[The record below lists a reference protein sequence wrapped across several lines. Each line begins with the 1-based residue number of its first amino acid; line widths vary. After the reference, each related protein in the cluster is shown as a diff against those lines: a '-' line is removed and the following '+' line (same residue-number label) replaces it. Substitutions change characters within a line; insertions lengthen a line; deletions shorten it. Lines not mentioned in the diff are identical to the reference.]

1 MKARINYKSKK
12 TIIIIAIAVVLL
24 IAAITGTVAYIKGNN
39 NAAAAMENTEVT
51 EPANNGNDSN
61 NNGGV
66 ENPNTPNTDNP
77 EQIPIIDDNQNPT
90 TPAQNGD
97 TTTNPGTT
105 TNQGTTTGTT
115 TGNAETTVP
124 DTEYTQTTVV
134 ENPWKTE
141 DITWAPISLQAI
153 TANNGLEIC
162 VPSFSIEKSSEIV
175 KYSENKSDKAE
186 VGDTIKYTIT
196 VTNTGK
202 VTLKDIEVRDDMV
215 GVSTTIKTLEV
226 GRNEKILAEHVV
238 SEEDII
244 KSLDNDGIITN
255 IATAIYRNEE
265 KETENTVEAKNE
277 YNLTIKYIYE
287 DGKQAAETYTET
299 LIPKASYNVE
309 SPKIEGYKADKT
321 VVQGEMP
328 FSDVEETVVYTIDED
343 AKKELSY
350 TVEYY
355 KDGQIVSGDTQTV
368 KTEVQV
374 LQPDTLT
381 VKKEDIN
388 TVNKYYGYK
397 FEKTDPTTIP
407 ETVSNGDVIKVYYVI
422 DEEAKKELSY
432 TVEYYKDGKIVS
444 GDTQT
449 VKTEVQVLQP
459 DTLTV
464 NKDTINTVNKYYGYK
479 FEKTDPTTIPETVSN
494 GDVIKVYYVLDEEAK
509 KELSYTVEYYK
520 DGEIVSG
527 DTQTVKTE
535 VQVLQPDTLTV
546 KKEDINTVNKY
557 YGYKF
562 EKTDP
567 TTIPE
572 TVSNGDVIKVYYVL
586 DEDAKKELSYTVEYY
601 KDGEIVS
608 GDTQTVKTEVQVLQP
623 DTLTVKKDT
632 INTVNKY
639 YGYKFEKTDP
649 TTIPETVS
657 NGDVIKVYYVLDE
670 EAKKELSYTVEY
682 YKDGEIVS
690 GDTQTVKTEVQVLQP
705 DTLTVKKEDINTVNK
720 YYGYKFE
727 KTDPTT
733 IPETVS
739 NGDVIKVYYVL
750 DEDAKKELSYTV
762 EYYKDGEIVSG
773 DTQTVKTEVQVLQ
786 PDTLTVKKE
795 DINTVNKYYGY
806 KFEKT
811 DPTTI
816 PETVSNGDVIKVYYV
831 IDEEAKK
838 ELSYKVE
845 YYKDG
850 QIVSEDTQTVKTE
863 VQVLQPDTLT
873 VNKDTINTV
882 NKYYGYKF
890 EKTDPTTIPETVSN
904 GDVIK
909 VYYVID
915 EEAKKELSYTVE
927 YYKDGEIV
935 SGDTQ
940 TVKTEVQVLQPD
952 TLTVNKENI
961 NTVNKYEGY
970 RFEKTDPTTI
980 PETVSNGDVIKVY
993 YVKRTDLTYTV
1004 HYYYN
1009 GIEAE
1014 EELVTVPGQKYLAE
1028 VSDVDHKATYNGVTY
1043 EEYDRTTSNGT
1054 MPLIIGLGTNYINV
1068 YYGTPNV
1075 TINKEV
1081 NKSTANAGDILHYTI
1096 KVTEDRGLVD
1106 AKNIKVTDNLPSELN
1121 VIQESITQDGKLN
1134 DAKTSI
1140 EWNVEKLGKGQNI
1153 KFEFDAKIKESSIG
1167 EVITNKA
1174 TLNGNTDSNDAI
1186 TTVNGK
1192 TVEVREITKGREA
1205 DDVNIIFIMDNSSSM
1220 NEPIAN
1226 TSYLNDDSYYVA
1238 PSDEQK
1244 TRLNSA
1250 KTATKEFIN
1259 KIYADKN
1266 LKNTNMSVITFNN
1279 NESDK
1284 EDTAYVIGKGPY
1296 ARNELER
1303 DYWGYYVRENGEKI
1317 YVGKATDGN
1326 YYEIKEIEI
1335 KTGANVVGGATSSNY
1350 SDLVTKVDG
1359 ITIGCRREG
1368 FGTYINPALKQAKT
1382 IIEGYKNNEATKAN
1396 RNIVIVLCDGDING
1410 KYADSLNDLK
1420 GDKDKAGLADEIY
1433 CIGFGKDAANPKK
1446 NAYKTLANMTTVYE
1460 KDKSGKL
1467 VKKVYTAEN
1476 TETLIQEFTSILEN
1490 MNDKKNYITG
1500 VSDIVSDIKCGEIA
1514 IKASDILEMPLVVY
1528 NNDTEVINCASK
1540 EELANYGMSYD
1551 ESNQIIRWDINEC
1564 IEKNP
1569 NIDLS
1574 GTLKLRYYIPLN

>member
-115 TGNAETTVP
+115 TGNAGTTVP

-202 VTLKDIEVRDDMV
+202 VTLNDIEVRDDMV

-355 KDGQIVSGDTQTV
+355 KDGEIVSGDTQTV

-459 DTLTV
+459 DILTV

-479 FEKTDPTTIPETVSN
+479 
-494 GDVIKVYYVLDEEAK
+494 
-509 KELSYTVEYYK
+509 
-520 DGEIVSG
+520 
-527 DTQTVKTE
+527 
-535 VQVLQPDTLTV
+535 
-546 KKEDINTVNKY
+546 
-557 YGYKF
+557 
-562 EKTDP
+562 
-567 TTIPE
+567 
-572 TVSNGDVIKVYYVL
+572 
-586 DEDAKKELSYTVEYY
+586 
-601 KDGEIVS
+601 
-608 GDTQTVKTEVQVLQP
+608 
-623 DTLTVKKDT
+623 
-632 INTVNKY
+632 
-639 YGYKFEKTDP
+639 
-649 TTIPETVS
+649 
-657 NGDVIKVYYVLDE
+657 
-670 EAKKELSYTVEY
+670 
-682 YKDGEIVS
+682 
-690 GDTQTVKTEVQVLQP
+690 
-705 DTLTVKKEDINTVNK
+705 
-720 YYGYKFE
+720 
-727 KTDPTT
+727 
-733 IPETVS
+733 
-739 NGDVIKVYYVL
+739 
-750 DEDAKKELSYTV
+750 
-762 EYYKDGEIVSG
+762 
-773 DTQTVKTEVQVLQ
+773 
-786 PDTLTVKKE
+786 
-795 DINTVNKYYGY
+795 
-806 KFEKT
+806 
-811 DPTTI
+811 
-816 PETVSNGDVIKVYYV
+816 
-831 IDEEAKK
+831 
-838 ELSYKVE
+838 
-845 YYKDG
+845 
-850 QIVSEDTQTVKTE
+850 
-863 VQVLQPDTLT
+863 
-873 VNKDTINTV
+873 
-882 NKYYGYKF
+882 
-890 EKTDPTTIPETVSN
+890 
-904 GDVIK
+904 
-909 VYYVID
+909 
-915 EEAKKELSYTVE
+915 
-927 YYKDGEIV
+927 
-935 SGDTQ
+935 
-940 TVKTEVQVLQPD
+940 
-952 TLTVNKENI
+952 
-961 NTVNKYEGY
+961 
-970 RFEKTDPTTI
+970 FEKTDPTTI

-1028 VSDVDHKATYNGVTY
+1028 VSDVDHKAKYNGVIY

-1096 KVTEDRGLVD
+1096 TVTEDRGLVD

-1153 KFEFDAKIKESSIG
+1153 KFEFDAKIKESSMG

-1279 NESDK
+1279 NESDQ
-1284 EDTAYVIGKGPY
+1284 EDTADVIGKGPY
-1296 ARNELER
+1296 TSDKVKEER
-1303 DYWGYYVRENGEKI
+1303 HLFYTKYYVVENNERI
-1317 YVGKATDGN
+1317 YVEQATDGN
-1326 YYEIKEIEI
+1326 YYEIKDTTI
-1335 KTGANVVGGATSSNY
+1335 KSGANVVGSATSSNY

-1410 KYADSLNDLK
+1410 EYADSLNDLK
-1420 GDKDKAGLADEIY
+1420 KGDKNTADEIY

-1490 MNDKKNYITG
+1490 MHDKKNYITG

>member
-115 TGNAETTVP
+115 TGNAGTTVP

-355 KDGQIVSGDTQTV
+355 KDGEIVSGDTQTV

-432 TVEYYKDGKIVS
+432 TVEYYKDG
-444 GDTQT
+444 
-449 VKTEVQVLQP
+449 
-459 DTLTV
+459 
-464 NKDTINTVNKYYGYK
+464 
-479 FEKTDPTTIPETVSN
+479 
-494 GDVIKVYYVLDEEAK
+494 
-509 KELSYTVEYYK
+509 
-520 DGEIVSG
+520 EIVSG

-557 YGYKF
+557 YGYK
-562 EKTDP
+562 
-567 TTIPE
+567 
-572 TVSNGDVIKVYYVL
+572 
-586 DEDAKKELSYTVEYY
+586 
-601 KDGEIVS
+601 
-608 GDTQTVKTEVQVLQP
+608 
-623 DTLTVKKDT
+623 
-632 INTVNKY
+632 
-639 YGYKFEKTDP
+639 
-649 TTIPETVS
+649 
-657 NGDVIKVYYVLDE
+657 
-670 EAKKELSYTVEY
+670 
-682 YKDGEIVS
+682 
-690 GDTQTVKTEVQVLQP
+690 
-705 DTLTVKKEDINTVNK
+705 
-720 YYGYKFE
+720 
-727 KTDPTT
+727 
-733 IPETVS
+733 
-739 NGDVIKVYYVL
+739 
-750 DEDAKKELSYTV
+750 
-762 EYYKDGEIVSG
+762 
-773 DTQTVKTEVQVLQ
+773 
-786 PDTLTVKKE
+786 
-795 DINTVNKYYGY
+795 
-806 KFEKT
+806 
-811 DPTTI
+811 
-816 PETVSNGDVIKVYYV
+816 
-831 IDEEAKK
+831 
-838 ELSYKVE
+838 
-845 YYKDG
+845 
-850 QIVSEDTQTVKTE
+850 
-863 VQVLQPDTLT
+863 
-873 VNKDTINTV
+873 
-882 NKYYGYKF
+882 
-890 EKTDPTTIPETVSN
+890 
-904 GDVIK
+904 
-909 VYYVID
+909 
-915 EEAKKELSYTVE
+915 
-927 YYKDGEIV
+927 
-935 SGDTQ
+935 
-940 TVKTEVQVLQPD
+940 
-952 TLTVNKENI
+952 
-961 NTVNKYEGY
+961 
-970 RFEKTDPTTI
+970 FEKTDPTTI

>member
-115 TGNAETTVP
+115 TGNAGTTVP

-397 FEKTDPTTIP
+397 FER
-407 ETVSNGDVIKVYYVI
+407 
-422 DEEAKKELSY
+422 
-432 TVEYYKDGKIVS
+432 
-444 GDTQT
+444 
-449 VKTEVQVLQP
+449 
-459 DTLTV
+459 
-464 NKDTINTVNKYYGYK
+464 
-479 FEKTDPTTIPETVSN
+479 
-494 GDVIKVYYVLDEEAK
+494 
-509 KELSYTVEYYK
+509 
-520 DGEIVSG
+520 
-527 DTQTVKTE
+527 
-535 VQVLQPDTLTV
+535 
-546 KKEDINTVNKY
+546 
-557 YGYKF
+557 
-562 EKTDP
+562 
-567 TTIPE
+567 
-572 TVSNGDVIKVYYVL
+572 
-586 DEDAKKELSYTVEYY
+586 
-601 KDGEIVS
+601 
-608 GDTQTVKTEVQVLQP
+608 
-623 DTLTVKKDT
+623 
-632 INTVNKY
+632 
-639 YGYKFEKTDP
+639 
-649 TTIPETVS
+649 
-657 NGDVIKVYYVLDE
+657 
-670 EAKKELSYTVEY
+670 
-682 YKDGEIVS
+682 
-690 GDTQTVKTEVQVLQP
+690 
-705 DTLTVKKEDINTVNK
+705 
-720 YYGYKFE
+720 
-727 KTDPTT
+727 
-733 IPETVS
+733 
-739 NGDVIKVYYVL
+739 
-750 DEDAKKELSYTV
+750 
-762 EYYKDGEIVSG
+762 
-773 DTQTVKTEVQVLQ
+773 
-786 PDTLTVKKE
+786 
-795 DINTVNKYYGY
+795 
-806 KFEKT
+806 
-811 DPTTI
+811 
-816 PETVSNGDVIKVYYV
+816 
-831 IDEEAKK
+831 
-838 ELSYKVE
+838 
-845 YYKDG
+845 
-850 QIVSEDTQTVKTE
+850 
-863 VQVLQPDTLT
+863 
-873 VNKDTINTV
+873 
-882 NKYYGYKF
+882 
-890 EKTDPTTIPETVSN
+890 TDPTTIPETVSN

-952 TLTVNKENI
+952 TLTVKKEDI
-961 NTVNKYEGY
+961 NTVNKYYGY
-970 RFEKTDPTTI
+970 KFERTDPTTIPETVSNGDVIKVYYVIDEEAKKELSYTVEYYKDGEIVSGDTQTVKTEVQVLQPDTLTVKKEDINTVNKYYGYKFERTDPTTIPETVSNGDVIKVYYVIDEEAKKELSYTVEYYKDGEIVSGDTQTVKTEVQVLQPDTLTVKKEDINTVNKYYGYKFERTDPTTIPETVSNGDVIKVYYVIDEEAKKELSYTVEYYKDGEIVSGDTQTVKTEVQVLQPDTLTVKKEDINTVNKYYGYKFERTDPTTI

>member
-115 TGNAETTVP
+115 TGNAGTTVP

-202 VTLKDIEVRDDMV
+202 VTLNDIEVRDDMV
-215 GVSTTIKTLEV
+215 GVSTTIKTVEV

-422 DEEAKKELSY
+422 DE
-432 TVEYYKDGKIVS
+432 D
-444 GDTQT
+444 
-449 VKTEVQVLQP
+449 
-459 DTLTV
+459 
-464 NKDTINTVNKYYGYK
+464 
-479 FEKTDPTTIPETVSN
+479 
-494 GDVIKVYYVLDEEAK
+494 
-509 KELSYTVEYYK
+509 
-520 DGEIVSG
+520 
-527 DTQTVKTE
+527 
-535 VQVLQPDTLTV
+535 
-546 KKEDINTVNKY
+546 
-557 YGYKF
+557 
-562 EKTDP
+562 
-567 TTIPE
+567 
-572 TVSNGDVIKVYYVL
+572 
-586 DEDAKKELSYTVEYY
+586 
-601 KDGEIVS
+601 
-608 GDTQTVKTEVQVLQP
+608 
-623 DTLTVKKDT
+623 
-632 INTVNKY
+632 
-639 YGYKFEKTDP
+639 
-649 TTIPETVS
+649 
-657 NGDVIKVYYVLDE
+657 
-670 EAKKELSYTVEY
+670 
-682 YKDGEIVS
+682 
-690 GDTQTVKTEVQVLQP
+690 
-705 DTLTVKKEDINTVNK
+705 
-720 YYGYKFE
+720 
-727 KTDPTT
+727 
-733 IPETVS
+733 
-739 NGDVIKVYYVL
+739 
-750 DEDAKKELSYTV
+750 
-762 EYYKDGEIVSG
+762 
-773 DTQTVKTEVQVLQ
+773 
-786 PDTLTVKKE
+786 
-795 DINTVNKYYGY
+795 
-806 KFEKT
+806 
-811 DPTTI
+811 
-816 PETVSNGDVIKVYYV
+816 
-831 IDEEAKK
+831 AKK

-873 VNKDTINTV
+873 VKKEDINTV
-882 NKYYGYKF
+882 NKYYGYK
-890 EKTDPTTIPETVSN
+890 
-904 GDVIK
+904 
-909 VYYVID
+909 
-915 EEAKKELSYTVE
+915 
-927 YYKDGEIV
+927 
-935 SGDTQ
+935 
-940 TVKTEVQVLQPD
+940 
-952 TLTVNKENI
+952 
-961 NTVNKYEGY
+961 
-970 RFEKTDPTTI
+970 FEKTDPTTI

-1279 NESDK
+1279 NESNQ
-1284 EDTAYVIGKGPY
+1284 EDTADVIGKGPY
-1296 ARNELER
+1296 TSDKVKEESHLF
-1303 DYWGYYVRENGEKI
+1303 YTKYYVVENNKKI
-1317 YVGKATDGN
+1317 YVEQATDGN
-1326 YYEIKEIEI
+1326 YYEIKDTTI
-1335 KTGANVVGGATSSNY
+1335 KSGANVVGSATSSDY
-1350 SDLVTKVDG
+1350 SELVTKVDG

>member
-115 TGNAETTVP
+115 TGNAGTTVP

-381 VKKEDIN
+381 V
-388 TVNKYYGYK
+388 
-397 FEKTDPTTIP
+397 
-407 ETVSNGDVIKVYYVI
+407 
-422 DEEAKKELSY
+422 
-432 TVEYYKDGKIVS
+432 
-444 GDTQT
+444 
-449 VKTEVQVLQP
+449 
-459 DTLTV
+459 
-464 NKDTINTVNKYYGYK
+464 NKDT
-479 FEKTDPTTIPETVSN
+479 
-494 GDVIKVYYVLDEEAK
+494 
-509 KELSYTVEYYK
+509 
-520 DGEIVSG
+520 
-527 DTQTVKTE
+527 
-535 VQVLQPDTLTV
+535 
-546 KKEDINTVNKY
+546 
-557 YGYKF
+557 
-562 EKTDP
+562 
-567 TTIPE
+567 
-572 TVSNGDVIKVYYVL
+572 
-586 DEDAKKELSYTVEYY
+586 
-601 KDGEIVS
+601 
-608 GDTQTVKTEVQVLQP
+608 
-623 DTLTVKKDT
+623 
-632 INTVNKY
+632 
-639 YGYKFEKTDP
+639 
-649 TTIPETVS
+649 
-657 NGDVIKVYYVLDE
+657 
-670 EAKKELSYTVEY
+670 
-682 YKDGEIVS
+682 
-690 GDTQTVKTEVQVLQP
+690 
-705 DTLTVKKEDINTVNK
+705 
-720 YYGYKFE
+720 
-727 KTDPTT
+727 
-733 IPETVS
+733 
-739 NGDVIKVYYVL
+739 
-750 DEDAKKELSYTV
+750 
-762 EYYKDGEIVSG
+762 
-773 DTQTVKTEVQVLQ
+773 
-786 PDTLTVKKE
+786 
-795 DINTVNKYYGY
+795 INTVNKYYGY

-882 NKYYGYKF
+882 NKY
-890 EKTDPTTIPETVSN
+890 
-904 GDVIK
+904 
-909 VYYVID
+909 
-915 EEAKKELSYTVE
+915 
-927 YYKDGEIV
+927 
-935 SGDTQ
+935 
-940 TVKTEVQVLQPD
+940 
-952 TLTVNKENI
+952 
-961 NTVNKYEGY
+961 EGY

-1028 VSDVDHKATYNGVTY
+1028 VSDVNPKATYNGVTY

-1054 MPLIIGLGTNYINV
+1054 MPLIIGLGTNYIKV

-1075 TINKEV
+1075 TINKKV

-1096 KVTEDRGLVD
+1096 TVTEDRGLVD

-1279 NESDK
+1279 NESNQ
-1284 EDTAYVIGKGPY
+1284 EDTADVIGKGPY

-1335 KTGANVVGGATSSNY
+1335 KTGANVVGSATSSNY

>member
-115 TGNAETTVP
+115 TGNAGTTVP

-202 VTLKDIEVRDDMV
+202 VTLNDIEVRDDMV

-407 ETVSNGDVIKVYYVI
+407 ETVSNGDVIKVYYVL
-422 DEEAKKELSY
+422 DEDAKKELSY
-432 TVEYYKDGKIVS
+432 TVEYYKDG
-444 GDTQT
+444 Q
-449 VKTEVQVLQP
+449 
-459 DTLTV
+459 
-464 NKDTINTVNKYYGYK
+464 
-479 FEKTDPTTIPETVSN
+479 
-494 GDVIKVYYVLDEEAK
+494 
-509 KELSYTVEYYK
+509 
-520 DGEIVSG
+520 IVSG

-601 KDGEIVS
+601 KDG
-608 GDTQTVKTEVQVLQP
+608 Q
-623 DTLTVKKDT
+623 
-632 INTVNKY
+632 
-639 YGYKFEKTDP
+639 
-649 TTIPETVS
+649 
-657 NGDVIKVYYVLDE
+657 
-670 EAKKELSYTVEY
+670 
-682 YKDGEIVS
+682 IVS

-762 EYYKDGEIVSG
+762 EYYKDGQIVSGDTQTVKTEVQVLQPDTLTVKKEDINTVNKYYGYKFEKTDPTTIPETVSNGNVIKVYYVIDEEAKKELSYTVEYYKDGEIVSG

-816 PETVSNGDVIKVYYV
+816 PETVSNG
-831 IDEEAKK
+831 
-838 ELSYKVE
+838 
-845 YYKDG
+845 
-850 QIVSEDTQTVKTE
+850 
-863 VQVLQPDTLT
+863 
-873 VNKDTINTV
+873 N
-882 NKYYGYKF
+882 
-890 EKTDPTTIPETVSN
+890 
-904 GDVIK
+904 
-909 VYYVID
+909 
-915 EEAKKELSYTVE
+915 
-927 YYKDGEIV
+927 
-935 SGDTQ
+935 
-940 TVKTEVQVLQPD
+940 
-952 TLTVNKENI
+952 
-961 NTVNKYEGY
+961 
-970 RFEKTDPTTI
+970 
-980 PETVSNGDVIKVY
+980 VIKVY

-1279 NESDK
+1279 NESNQ
-1284 EDTAYVIGKGPY
+1284 EDTADVIGKGPY
-1296 ARNELER
+1296 TSDKVKEER
-1303 DYWGYYVRENGEKI
+1303 HLFYTKYYVVENNERI
-1317 YVGKATDGN
+1317 YVEQATDGN
-1326 YYEIKEIEI
+1326 YYEIKDTTI
-1335 KTGANVVGGATSSNY
+1335 KSGANVVGSATSSNY

-1410 KYADSLNDLK
+1410 EYADSLNDLK
-1420 GDKDKAGLADEIY
+1420 KGDKNTADEIY

>member
-115 TGNAETTVP
+115 TGNAGTTVP

-309 SPKIEGYKADKT
+309 SPKIDGYQADKT

-407 ETVSNGDVIKVYYVI
+407 ETVSNGDVIKVYYV
-422 DEEAKKELSY
+422 
-432 TVEYYKDGKIVS
+432 
-444 GDTQT
+444 
-449 VKTEVQVLQP
+449 
-459 DTLTV
+459 
-464 NKDTINTVNKYYGYK
+464 
-479 FEKTDPTTIPETVSN
+479 
-494 GDVIKVYYVLDEEAK
+494 
-509 KELSYTVEYYK
+509 
-520 DGEIVSG
+520 
-527 DTQTVKTE
+527 
-535 VQVLQPDTLTV
+535 
-546 KKEDINTVNKY
+546 
-557 YGYKF
+557 
-562 EKTDP
+562 
-567 TTIPE
+567 
-572 TVSNGDVIKVYYVL
+572 
-586 DEDAKKELSYTVEYY
+586 
-601 KDGEIVS
+601 
-608 GDTQTVKTEVQVLQP
+608 
-623 DTLTVKKDT
+623 
-632 INTVNKY
+632 
-639 YGYKFEKTDP
+639 
-649 TTIPETVS
+649 
-657 NGDVIKVYYVLDE
+657 
-670 EAKKELSYTVEY
+670 
-682 YKDGEIVS
+682 
-690 GDTQTVKTEVQVLQP
+690 
-705 DTLTVKKEDINTVNK
+705 
-720 YYGYKFE
+720 
-727 KTDPTT
+727 
-733 IPETVS
+733 
-739 NGDVIKVYYVL
+739 
-750 DEDAKKELSYTV
+750 
-762 EYYKDGEIVSG
+762 
-773 DTQTVKTEVQVLQ
+773 
-786 PDTLTVKKE
+786 
-795 DINTVNKYYGY
+795 
-806 KFEKT
+806 
-811 DPTTI
+811 
-816 PETVSNGDVIKVYYV
+816 
-831 IDEEAKK
+831 
-838 ELSYKVE
+838 
-845 YYKDG
+845 
-850 QIVSEDTQTVKTE
+850 
-863 VQVLQPDTLT
+863 
-873 VNKDTINTV
+873 
-882 NKYYGYKF
+882 
-890 EKTDPTTIPETVSN
+890 
-904 GDVIK
+904 
-909 VYYVID
+909 
-915 EEAKKELSYTVE
+915 
-927 YYKDGEIV
+927 
-935 SGDTQ
+935 
-940 TVKTEVQVLQPD
+940 
-952 TLTVNKENI
+952 
-961 NTVNKYEGY
+961 
-970 RFEKTDPTTI
+970 
-980 PETVSNGDVIKVY
+980 
-993 YVKRTDLTYTV
+993 KRTDLTYTV

-1028 VSDVDHKATYNGVTY
+1028 VSDVNPKATYNGVTY

-1054 MPLIIGLGTNYINV
+1054 MPLIIGLGTNYIKV

-1075 TINKEV
+1075 TINKKV

-1096 KVTEDRGLVD
+1096 TVTEDRGLVD

-1279 NESDK
+1279 NESNQ
-1284 EDTAYVIGKGPY
+1284 EDTADVIGKGPY

-1335 KTGANVVGGATSSNY
+1335 KTGANVVGSATSSNY

>member
-115 TGNAETTVP
+115 TGNAGTTVP

-432 TVEYYKDGKIVS
+432 
-444 GDTQT
+444 
-449 VKTEVQVLQP
+449 
-459 DTLTV
+459 
-464 NKDTINTVNKYYGYK
+464 
-479 FEKTDPTTIPETVSN
+479 
-494 GDVIKVYYVLDEEAK
+494 
-509 KELSYTVEYYK
+509 
-520 DGEIVSG
+520 
-527 DTQTVKTE
+527 
-535 VQVLQPDTLTV
+535 
-546 KKEDINTVNKY
+546 
-557 YGYKF
+557 
-562 EKTDP
+562 
-567 TTIPE
+567 
-572 TVSNGDVIKVYYVL
+572 
-586 DEDAKKELSYTVEYY
+586 
-601 KDGEIVS
+601 
-608 GDTQTVKTEVQVLQP
+608 
-623 DTLTVKKDT
+623 
-632 INTVNKY
+632 
-639 YGYKFEKTDP
+639 
-649 TTIPETVS
+649 
-657 NGDVIKVYYVLDE
+657 
-670 EAKKELSYTVEY
+670 
-682 YKDGEIVS
+682 
-690 GDTQTVKTEVQVLQP
+690 
-705 DTLTVKKEDINTVNK
+705 
-720 YYGYKFE
+720 
-727 KTDPTT
+727 
-733 IPETVS
+733 
-739 NGDVIKVYYVL
+739 
-750 DEDAKKELSYTV
+750 
-762 EYYKDGEIVSG
+762 
-773 DTQTVKTEVQVLQ
+773 
-786 PDTLTVKKE
+786 
-795 DINTVNKYYGY
+795 
-806 KFEKT
+806 
-811 DPTTI
+811 
-816 PETVSNGDVIKVYYV
+816 
-831 IDEEAKK
+831 
-838 ELSYKVE
+838 KVE

-873 VNKDTINTV
+873 VNKDT
-882 NKYYGYKF
+882 
-890 EKTDPTTIPETVSN
+890 
-904 GDVIK
+904 
-909 VYYVID
+909 
-915 EEAKKELSYTVE
+915 
-927 YYKDGEIV
+927 
-935 SGDTQ
+935 
-940 TVKTEVQVLQPD
+940 
-952 TLTVNKENI
+952 I

-1028 VSDVDHKATYNGVTY
+1028 VSDVNPKATYNGVTY

-1054 MPLIIGLGTNYINV
+1054 MPLIIGLGTNYIKV

-1075 TINKEV
+1075 TINKKV

-1096 KVTEDRGLVD
+1096 TVTEDRGLVD

-1279 NESDK
+1279 NESNQ
-1284 EDTAYVIGKGPY
+1284 EDTADVIGKGPY

-1335 KTGANVVGGATSSNY
+1335 KTGANVVGSATSSNY

>member
-24 IAAITGTVAYIKGNN
+24 IVAITGTVAYIKGNN
-39 NAAAAMENTEVT
+39 NAAAAMGNSEIT

-115 TGNAETTVP
+115 TGNAGTTVP

-134 ENPWKTE
+134 ENPWRTE

-355 KDGQIVSGDTQTV
+355 KDG
-368 KTEVQV
+368 
-374 LQPDTLT
+374 
-381 VKKEDIN
+381 
-388 TVNKYYGYK
+388 
-397 FEKTDPTTIP
+397 
-407 ETVSNGDVIKVYYVI
+407 
-422 DEEAKKELSY
+422 
-432 TVEYYKDGKIVS
+432 
-444 GDTQT
+444 
-449 VKTEVQVLQP
+449 
-459 DTLTV
+459 
-464 NKDTINTVNKYYGYK
+464 
-479 FEKTDPTTIPETVSN
+479 
-494 GDVIKVYYVLDEEAK
+494 
-509 KELSYTVEYYK
+509 
-520 DGEIVSG
+520 EIVSG

-567 TTIPE
+567 ATIPE
-572 TVSNGDVIKVYYVL
+572 TVSNG
-586 DEDAKKELSYTVEYY
+586 
-601 KDGEIVS
+601 
-608 GDTQTVKTEVQVLQP
+608 
-623 DTLTVKKDT
+623 
-632 INTVNKY
+632 N
-639 YGYKFEKTDP
+639 
-649 TTIPETVS
+649 
-657 NGDVIKVYYVLDE
+657 
-670 EAKKELSYTVEY
+670 
-682 YKDGEIVS
+682 
-690 GDTQTVKTEVQVLQP
+690 
-705 DTLTVKKEDINTVNK
+705 
-720 YYGYKFE
+720 
-727 KTDPTT
+727 
-733 IPETVS
+733 
-739 NGDVIKVYYVL
+739 
-750 DEDAKKELSYTV
+750 
-762 EYYKDGEIVSG
+762 
-773 DTQTVKTEVQVLQ
+773 
-786 PDTLTVKKE
+786 
-795 DINTVNKYYGY
+795 
-806 KFEKT
+806 
-811 DPTTI
+811 
-816 PETVSNGDVIKVYYV
+816 
-831 IDEEAKK
+831 
-838 ELSYKVE
+838 
-845 YYKDG
+845 
-850 QIVSEDTQTVKTE
+850 
-863 VQVLQPDTLT
+863 
-873 VNKDTINTV
+873 
-882 NKYYGYKF
+882 
-890 EKTDPTTIPETVSN
+890 
-904 GDVIK
+904 VIK

-952 TLTVNKENI
+952 TLTVNKDTI

-1028 VSDVDHKATYNGVTY
+1028 VSDVNPKATYNGVTY

-1096 KVTEDRGLVD
+1096 TVTEDRGLVD

-1279 NESDK
+1279 NESDQ
-1284 EDTAYVIGKGPY
+1284 EDTADVIGKGPY
-1296 ARNELER
+1296 TSDKVKEER
-1303 DYWGYYVRENGEKI
+1303 HLFYTKYYVVENNERI
-1317 YVGKATDGN
+1317 YVEQATDGN
-1326 YYEIKEIEI
+1326 YYEIKDTTI
-1335 KTGANVVGGATSSNY
+1335 KSGANVVGSATSSNY

-1410 KYADSLNDLK
+1410 EYADSLNDLK
-1420 GDKDKAGLADEIY
+1420 KGDKNTADEIY

>member
-115 TGNAETTVP
+115 TGNAGTTVP

-407 ETVSNGDVIKVYYVI
+407 ETVSNGDVIKVYYV
-422 DEEAKKELSY
+422 
-432 TVEYYKDGKIVS
+432 
-444 GDTQT
+444 
-449 VKTEVQVLQP
+449 
-459 DTLTV
+459 
-464 NKDTINTVNKYYGYK
+464 
-479 FEKTDPTTIPETVSN
+479 
-494 GDVIKVYYVLDEEAK
+494 
-509 KELSYTVEYYK
+509 
-520 DGEIVSG
+520 
-527 DTQTVKTE
+527 
-535 VQVLQPDTLTV
+535 
-546 KKEDINTVNKY
+546 
-557 YGYKF
+557 
-562 EKTDP
+562 
-567 TTIPE
+567 
-572 TVSNGDVIKVYYVL
+572 
-586 DEDAKKELSYTVEYY
+586 
-601 KDGEIVS
+601 
-608 GDTQTVKTEVQVLQP
+608 
-623 DTLTVKKDT
+623 
-632 INTVNKY
+632 
-639 YGYKFEKTDP
+639 
-649 TTIPETVS
+649 
-657 NGDVIKVYYVLDE
+657 
-670 EAKKELSYTVEY
+670 
-682 YKDGEIVS
+682 
-690 GDTQTVKTEVQVLQP
+690 
-705 DTLTVKKEDINTVNK
+705 
-720 YYGYKFE
+720 
-727 KTDPTT
+727 
-733 IPETVS
+733 
-739 NGDVIKVYYVL
+739 
-750 DEDAKKELSYTV
+750 
-762 EYYKDGEIVSG
+762 
-773 DTQTVKTEVQVLQ
+773 
-786 PDTLTVKKE
+786 
-795 DINTVNKYYGY
+795 
-806 KFEKT
+806 
-811 DPTTI
+811 
-816 PETVSNGDVIKVYYV
+816 
-831 IDEEAKK
+831 
-838 ELSYKVE
+838 
-845 YYKDG
+845 
-850 QIVSEDTQTVKTE
+850 
-863 VQVLQPDTLT
+863 
-873 VNKDTINTV
+873 
-882 NKYYGYKF
+882 
-890 EKTDPTTIPETVSN
+890 
-904 GDVIK
+904 
-909 VYYVID
+909 
-915 EEAKKELSYTVE
+915 
-927 YYKDGEIV
+927 
-935 SGDTQ
+935 
-940 TVKTEVQVLQPD
+940 
-952 TLTVNKENI
+952 
-961 NTVNKYEGY
+961 
-970 RFEKTDPTTI
+970 
-980 PETVSNGDVIKVY
+980 
-993 YVKRTDLTYTV
+993 KRTDLTYTV
-1004 HYYYN
+1004 NYYYN
-1009 GIEAE
+1009 GTKEISEPFSNQ
-1014 EELVTVPGQKYLAE
+1014 TYLAE
-1028 VSDVDHKATYNGVTY
+1028 ISYVNPKATYNGVTY

-1096 KVTEDRGLVD
+1096 TVTEDRGLVD
-1106 AKNIKVTDNLPSELN
+1106 VKNIKVTDNLPSELD
-1121 VIQESITQDGKLN
+1121 VIADSITSDGKLN

-1279 NESDK
+1279 NESDQ
-1284 EDTAYVIGKGPY
+1284 EDTADVIGKGPY
-1296 ARNELER
+1296 TSDKVKEER
-1303 DYWGYYVRENGEKI
+1303 HLFYTKYYVVENNERI
-1317 YVGKATDGN
+1317 YVEQATDGN
-1326 YYEIKEIEI
+1326 YYEIKDTTI
-1335 KTGANVVGGATSSNY
+1335 KSGANVVGSATSSNY

-1410 KYADSLNDLK
+1410 EYADSLNDLK
-1420 GDKDKAGLADEIY
+1420 KGDKNTADEIY

-1528 NNDTEVINCASK
+1528 NNDTEVINCTSK

-1564 IEKNP
+1564 IEKNA

>member
-105 TNQGTTTGTT
+105 TNQGTTTGTP
-115 TGNAETTVP
+115 TGNAGTTVP

-407 ETVSNGDVIKVYYVI
+407 ETVSNGDVIKVYYV
-422 DEEAKKELSY
+422 
-432 TVEYYKDGKIVS
+432 
-444 GDTQT
+444 
-449 VKTEVQVLQP
+449 
-459 DTLTV
+459 
-464 NKDTINTVNKYYGYK
+464 
-479 FEKTDPTTIPETVSN
+479 
-494 GDVIKVYYVLDEEAK
+494 
-509 KELSYTVEYYK
+509 
-520 DGEIVSG
+520 
-527 DTQTVKTE
+527 
-535 VQVLQPDTLTV
+535 
-546 KKEDINTVNKY
+546 
-557 YGYKF
+557 
-562 EKTDP
+562 
-567 TTIPE
+567 
-572 TVSNGDVIKVYYVL
+572 L

-601 KDGEIVS
+601 KDG
-608 GDTQTVKTEVQVLQP
+608 Q
-623 DTLTVKKDT
+623 
-632 INTVNKY
+632 
-639 YGYKFEKTDP
+639 
-649 TTIPETVS
+649 
-657 NGDVIKVYYVLDE
+657 
-670 EAKKELSYTVEY
+670 
-682 YKDGEIVS
+682 
-690 GDTQTVKTEVQVLQP
+690 
-705 DTLTVKKEDINTVNK
+705 
-720 YYGYKFE
+720 
-727 KTDPTT
+727 
-733 IPETVS
+733 
-739 NGDVIKVYYVL
+739 
-750 DEDAKKELSYTV
+750 
-762 EYYKDGEIVSG
+762 IVSG

-838 ELSYKVE
+838 ELSYTVE

-850 QIVSEDTQTVKTE
+850 Q
-863 VQVLQPDTLT
+863 
-873 VNKDTINTV
+873 
-882 NKYYGYKF
+882 
-890 EKTDPTTIPETVSN
+890 
-904 GDVIK
+904 
-909 VYYVID
+909 
-915 EEAKKELSYTVE
+915 
-927 YYKDGEIV
+927 IV

-952 TLTVNKENI
+952 TLTVKKEDI
-961 NTVNKYEGY
+961 NTVNKYYGY
-970 RFEKTDPTTI
+970 KFEKTDPTTI

-1028 VSDVDHKATYNGVTY
+1028 VSDVNPKATYNGVTY

-1054 MPLIIGLGTNYINV
+1054 MPLIIGLGTNYIKV

-1075 TINKEV
+1075 TINKKV

-1096 KVTEDRGLVD
+1096 TVTEDRGLVD
-1106 AKNIKVTDNLPSELN
+1106 AKNIKVTDNLPSELD
-1121 VIQESITQDGKLN
+1121 VIADSITSDGKLN

-1174 TLNGNTDSNDAI
+1174 TLNGNTDSKDAI

-1226 TSYLNDDSYYVA
+1226 TSYLKDDSYYVA

-1296 ARNELER
+1296 ASNELER

-1335 KTGANVVGGATSSNY
+1335 KTGANVVGSATSSDY
-1350 SDLVTKVDG
+1350 SELVTKVDG